1 MKKILKNSIL
11 IFLLCIVIYILSLF
25 LKFSILRIVM
35 PINKTLFSYFKMIF
49 TAEFLFC
56 LFDKKRDKYFKCI
69 VRSSITI
76 LSQLI
81 LYVLTYFYISNN
93 IFFIFI
99 ITFISIFIGEFITSK
114 IKKYQNFYKH
124 LSITCIV
131 IIYYLFLY
139 FTDKPLNNFIFT
151 YIK

>member
-11 IFLLCIVIYILSLF
+11 IFLLCVLIYVLSLF
-25 LKFSILRIVM
+25 LKVPILRIVM
-35 PINKTLFSYFKMIF
+35 PTNNSLFSYFKMIF

-69 VRSSITI
+69 VRSSIAI

-81 LYVLTYFYISNN
+81 IYVLTYFYINSNMLL
-93 IFFIFI
+93 IFI
-99 ITFISIFIGEFITSK
+99 TIFISIFLGEVITSRV
-114 IKKYQNFYKH
+114 KKYRSFYKY
-124 LSITCIV
+124 LSITSIV
-131 IIYYLFLY
+131 IVYYLFLY